1 MGQISKRVG
10 ITFHPAGVSSLSR
23 FGTLVYFSGPADHI
37 GTKGGFDFMLLLA
50 DYFNT
55 IPIGKGRLDPPHRL
69 FPEAVEGLRVQSNE
83 MAY

>member
-1 MGQISKRVG
+1 M
-10 ITFHPAGVSSLSR
+10 
-23 FGTLVYFSGPADHI
+23 